1 MQKKLCKICN
11 IFLYV
16 GFPFFCNG
24 YLRPLNMT
32 PPQTRRLCC
41 VYNTK
46 HLLHVR
52 LSTPA
57 RHRTFA
63 TCQQSRTKKCDL
75 SSFFFSWP
83 TSENGFCQEFAMSET
98 RPYKAQKVCTFSKP
112 PPSARA
118 PPAPG
123 RSPDAAKPPPSAR
136 APPAPGRSPDAGV
149 PSADWSQMM
158 IVAV

>member
-1 MQKKLCKICN
+1 MKNIPKKNNTTIFFCTCKKKLCKICN
-11 IFLYV
+11 FFLYV

-75 SSFFFSWP
+75 SSFFSLGR
-83 TSENGFCQEFAMSET
+83 SE
-98 RPYKAQKVCTFSKP
+98 
-112 PPSARA
+112 A
-118 PPAPG
+118 PPARSEFVGSMCLASASEVRG
-123 RSPDAAKPPPSAR
+123 RSRGGAWASPSPWRCEASGGWR
-136 APPAPGRSPDAGV
+136 KSN
-149 PSADWSQMM
+149 
-158 IVAV
+158 VALLCFAFC